1 MAMKDKGFTTEI
13 VHGDRGSP
21 IEHGSVHKPV
31 HNVVLYGYE
40 TAEELA
46 AVFQNKQPGYSYG
59 RQNNPTATAL
69 QTKITA
75 MESGTDTICFAT
87 GMAAISATCLTLLT
101 AGDHL
106 IASQFL
112 FGNTNSLFQTL
123 RRLGIEVSFV
133 DATDATNV
141 HAALQSNTRMVFV
154 ETIANPCTQVA
165 DLEGIG
171 ELCRQQKLVYVV
183 DNTMT
188 SPVLFLPKTVGAS
201 LSINS
206 LSKCVAG
213 HGEVLGGA
221 ITDLGWYDWSS
232 HPNISHAYQKGDPQ
246 KWGLQQIRK
255 KGLRDMGATLAP
267 DSAHRIAIGAETLS
281 LRMEKACNNAQALAE
296 FFCQHKAIKHIFYP
310 GLPTH
315 PQHQRARKQ
324 FSSFGV
330 LMSIDLV
337 DEDTCFKVL
346 NNLKSVVLSSHL
358 GDNRTLAIP
367 VAHTIFFELGPE
379 GRSSM
384 GISDGTIRISVGIED
399 QDDVLADFEQALS

>member
-1 MAMKDKGFTTEI
+1 MKDTGFTTNI
-13 VHGDRGSP
+13 VHGDRRSP

-40 TAEELA
+40 TAEQLA
-46 AVFQNKQPGYSYG
+46 AVFQNREQGYSYG
-59 RQNNPTATAL
+59 RQNNPTTTAL
-69 QTKITA
+69 QTKITE

-87 GMAAISATCLTLLT
+87 GMAAITATCLTLLK
-101 AGDHL
+101 AGDHF
-106 IASQFL
+106 ISSQFL
-112 FGNTNSLFQTL
+112 FGNTKSLFHTFME
-123 RRLGIEVSFV
+123 LGIEVTFV
-133 DATDATNV
+133 DATDAANV
-141 HAALQSNTRMVFV
+141 RAAVQANTRMVFV

-165 DLEGIG
+165 DLKTIG
-171 ELCRQQKLVYVV
+171 ELCRQHKLVYVV

-188 SPVLFLPKTVGAS
+188 SPASFLPRTVGAS

-206 LSKCVAG
+206 LSKCIAG

-221 ITDLGWYDWSS
+221 ITDLGLYDWSGYA
-232 HPNISHAYQKGDPQ
+232 NISHIYQKGDPQ

-281 LRMEKACNNAQALAE
+281 LRMERASSNAQALAN
-296 FFCQHKAIKHIFYP
+296 FLYQHKAIKQVYYP
-310 GLPTH
+310 GLATH
-315 PQHQRARKQ
+315 PQHQRAQ
-324 FSSFGV
+324 EHFSNFGV

-337 DEDTCFKVL
+337 DENACFKVL
-346 NNLKSVVLSSHL
+346 NKLQRVVLSSHL

-367 VAHTIFFELGPE
+367 VAHTIFFEIGSE
-379 GRSSM
+379 ARASM

-399 QDDVLADFEQALS
+399 LHDLLEDFEQALS

>member
-1 MAMKDKGFTTEI
+1 MKDKGFTTNI
-13 VHGDRGSP
+13 VHGDRRSP
-21 IEHGSVHKPV
+21 IEHGSVHKPA

-46 AVFQNKQPGYSYG
+46 AVFQNRQPGYSYG
-59 RQNNPTATAL
+59 RQNNPTTTAL
-69 QTKITA
+69 QAKITA
-75 MESGTDTICFAT
+75 MESGTDTVCLAT
-87 GMAAISATCLTLLT
+87 GMAAITATCLTLLR

-106 IASQFL
+106 ISSQFL
-112 FGNTNSLFQTL
+112 FGNTNSLFQTFM
-123 RRLGIEVSFV
+123 RLGIEVTFV
-133 DATDATNV
+133 DATDAANV
-141 HAALQSNTRMVFV
+141 QAALQPNTRMVFV

-165 DLEGIG
+165 DLAGIG
-171 ELCRQQKLVYVV
+171 EFCRQQQLVYVV

-188 SPVLFLPKTVGAS
+188 SPALFLPKTVGAS

-206 LSKCVAG
+206 LSKCIAG

-221 ITDLGWYDWSS
+221 ITDLGLYNWSGY
-232 HPNISHAYQKGDPQ
+232 PNISHTYQKGDPQ

-281 LRMEKACNNAQALAE
+281 LRMEKACSNAQALAE
-296 FFCQHKAIKHIFYP
+296 FFSQHKAIKNVCYP
-310 GLPTH
+310 GLATH
-315 PQHQRARKQ
+315 PQHRRAQEQ
-324 FSSFGV
+324 FRGFGV

-337 DEDTCFKVL
+337 DEDACFKIL
-346 NNLKSVVLSSHL
+346 NKLQSVVLSSHL

-367 VAHTIFFELGPE
+367 VAHTIFFEVGPE
-379 GRSSM
+379 VRASM

-399 QDDVLADFEQALS
+399 QDDLLEDFERALA